1 MDIAWRNGA
10 YLPRTELVVGIDA
23 AALRY
28 AAVIFDGLRCH
39 IHRPNARCARLL
51 GLPRHLA
58 RFARSC
64 EALSLPLIFNASE
77 LREAV
82 RGVIR
87 RCRPERSCGVRLFAF
102 SESERFDGTEAATV
116 CAFLLSLEGYAP
128 PRPLRLVLAR
138 ERRPAEVE
146 LPRWVKA
153 TAHYAGA
160 RRAVL
165 QARAA
170 GADDV
175 VFLNERGNVT
185 ESSRASLLFVRGG
198 VLVAPPVSEGVLP
211 GITREIVRELA
222 TRALG
227 LAWEERPIAANEIP
241 AFAGALLCSSS
252 LGVASVGSVDAHT
265 FADQQTPASLARELQ
280 RLASAEGP
288 LAPEWVDELELE
300 PVGVP

>member
-102 SESERFDGTEAATV
+102 SESERFDEDNTATNHQRQNRLQQLPANRPCERNRGIQV
-116 CAFLLSLEGYAP
+116 SIKIRWLLELHTLLHKANVRTP
-128 PRPLRLVLAR
+128 AKRLQTKCTV
-138 ERRPAEVE
+138 
-146 LPRWVKA
+146 
-153 TAHYAGA
+153 
-160 RRAVL
+160 
-165 QARAA
+165 
-170 GADDV
+170 
-175 VFLNERGNVT
+175 
-185 ESSRASLLFVRGG
+185 
-198 VLVAPPVSEGVLP
+198 
-211 GITREIVRELA
+211 
-222 TRALG
+222 
-227 LAWEERPIAANEIP
+227 
-241 AFAGALLCSSS
+241 GALHRP
-252 LGVASVGSVDAHT
+252 D
-265 FADQQTPASLARELQ
+265 
-280 RLASAEGP
+280 
-288 LAPEWVDELELE
+288 
-300 PVGVP
+300 